1 MRLTADDFEARAF
14 FTLFE
19 VVAAV
24 SSDPRGRRNV
34 RRWLHQTGAIS
45 TNEAGAHIVTRI
57 RLEMC
62 FPEILETLR
71 RRCCLSRLGWA
82 PSSDGSPPT
91 PPAGRGPAGS

>member
-1 MRLTADDFEARAF
+1 MRLTADDFEARGF

-45 TNEAGAHIVTRI
+45 TNAAGARIITRA
-57 RLEMC
+57 RLETG
-62 FPEILETLR
+62 FPEILETIR
-71 RRCCLSRLGWA
+71 RRCVCRFGH
-82 PSSDGSPPT
+82 
-91 PPAGRGPAGS
+91 R